1 MSVCFV
7 YFTVTNLIIAVSSQ
21 KTEFINT
28 TTLSQAHD
36 TCNYLYFIKRKE
48 GREERKEKKKK
59 KTRESEKID
68 LAKIISH
75 RLEDYLYLVMEHSF

>member
-1 MSVCFV
+1 M
-7 YFTVTNLIIAVSSQ
+7 TRVTI
-21 KTEFINT
+21 FI
-28 TTLSQAHD
+28 L
-36 TCNYLYFIKRKE
+36 LKERKE
-48 GREERKEKKKK
+48 GRKEKKKKKK